1 MFWEE
6 GTVCAKAWKQLLS
19 GGRLKELSTVR
30 VGRRKGTGTVLP
42 AGWSLEA
49 GPMGPAEG
57 PDFVLSTRDPWAGYK
72 QGVPQALWLLVGTE
86 GEMARGGEAE
96 EWSGEKLL

>member
-1 MFWEE
+1 MKELGDESVFWEE

-49 GPMGPAEG
+49 GPM
-57 PDFVLSTRDPWAGYK
+57 DPPRW
-72 QGVPQALWLLVGTE
+72 P
-86 GEMARGGEAE
+86 GGDPETWKE
-96 EWSGEKLL
+96 PGLR